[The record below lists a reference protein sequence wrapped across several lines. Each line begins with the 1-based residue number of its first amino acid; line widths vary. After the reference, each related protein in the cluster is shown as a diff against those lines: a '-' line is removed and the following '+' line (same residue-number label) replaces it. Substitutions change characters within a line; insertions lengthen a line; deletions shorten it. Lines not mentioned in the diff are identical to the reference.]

1 MGEPKTGATCPK
13 CQRPAD
19 VAEGRRD
26 KNPWG
31 PMRWSIHCRP
41 CGLEVIGD
49 FRGEVERKWAGFHE
63 DVKNGREPTP
73 RMA

>member
-1 MGEPKTGATCPK
+1 
-13 CQRPAD
+13 
-19 VAEGRRD
+19 
-26 KNPWG
+26 
-31 PMRWSIHCRP
+31 MRWSIHCRP

-73 RMA
+73 GRA